1 MRRPANIEI
10 IHHKTSDIYRHNS
23 PAGSRKAKQITRRE
37 TNSNTLRKFI
47 VGRKIHREK
56 TEKTLRKLTFRRPTI
71 YRDKSP
77 CTAPQNAGF
86 IH

>member
-56 TEKTLRKLTFRRPTI
+56 
-71 YRDKSP
+71 
-77 CTAPQNAGF
+77 N
-86 IH
+86 